1 MGAFETGFLKVC
13 PGYVGPVQA
22 RAQDGLGNPRLLQVG
37 VAEFSV
43 GEAGTQDS
51 TSGSLLP
58 KGGMG
63 RSPWLGELR
72 EASPGCCCWS
82 ALTTVPCLG
91 AAQVVA
97 GVPAAVV
104 HGAAAGH
111 PAWPLPQ
118 CTHAPAAVVGVRSAG
133 ACGLPL
139 SGRPRPVSVRPDSRY
154 QPAAA
159 ADAARHGIQA
169 AGRVDR
175 CADVPSR
182 TVSARRTC
190 GAVGVRPALPPRR

>member
-1 MGAFETGFLKVC
+1 MGAFETRFLKVC
-13 PGYVGPVQA
+13 PGSVGPVQA
-22 RAQDGLGNPRLLQVG
+22 RAQDGPGNPRLLQVG

-51 TSGSLLP
+51 TAGSLLP
-58 KGGMG
+58 KGGTG
-63 RSPWLGELR
+63 RSPVAWRTSGSLAGMLR
-72 EASPGCCCWS
+72 CWS

-133 ACGLPL
+133 ACGLPGVAPISRRVGYL
-139 SGRPRPVSVRPDSRY
+139 APVGE
-154 QPAAA
+154 
-159 ADAARHGIQA
+159 AR
-169 AGRVDR
+169 
-175 CADVPSR
+175 
-182 TVSARRTC
+182 
-190 GAVGVRPALPPRR
+190 LPEDCLR